1 MSDYAAV
8 RHAMVESQLRTN
20 EVSEPR
26 LVAAMEAVPR
36 EAFVPVPLRGIAY
49 VDEDIEVVP
58 GRFLIEPRVLALLL
72 QAAQLGPADVVLD
85 VGCLTGYS
93 TTLLARLADTVVGLE
108 SDADLAHRADQ
119 LMSTLGVDNAAVVI
133 GPLAKGYTKQAPY
146 DVILLGGAVPD
157 VPDRLTDQLAEGG
170 RLLTI
175 LRSPGGV
182 GHAALMLRRHGQVS
196 TRVLFDAA
204 VPAMPGFESAP
215 RFVF

>member
-26 LVAAMEAVPR
+26 LVAALEAVPR
-36 EAFVPVPLRGIAY
+36 EAFVPEPLRGIAY
-49 VDEDIEVVP
+49 VDEDIEVAP

-72 QAAQLGPADVVLD
+72 QAAQLGPTDVVLD

-93 TTLLARLADTVVGLE
+93 TALLACLADTVVGLE

-119 LMSTLGVDNAAVVI
+119 LMSTLGVDNAAVVT
-133 GPLAKGYTKQAPY
+133 GPLAEGYAKQAPY

-157 VPDRLTDQLAEGG
+157 VPTHLTDQLADGG

-175 LRSPGGV
+175 LRSSGGV
-182 GHAALMLRRHGQVS
+182 GRAALMLRRHGQVS

-204 VPAMPGFESAP
+204 APAMPGFERAP
-215 RFVF
+215 GFVF